1 MIQSGY
7 NARRGPILTMTPN
20 HRQLIWRRR
29 LVILGAFL
37 ALALASGL
45 VGSLKRAGPAS
56 PAPTTNP
63 FSYFPSQ

>member
-29 LVILGAFL
+29 LVILGAVL

-45 VGSLKRAGPAS
+45 VGSLRRAS
-56 PAPTTNP
+56 PASSPPAANP

>member
-29 LVILGAFL
+29 LVILGAVL

-45 VGSLKRAGPAS
+45 VGSLRQTVPVPPPA
-56 PAPTTNP
+56 TNP